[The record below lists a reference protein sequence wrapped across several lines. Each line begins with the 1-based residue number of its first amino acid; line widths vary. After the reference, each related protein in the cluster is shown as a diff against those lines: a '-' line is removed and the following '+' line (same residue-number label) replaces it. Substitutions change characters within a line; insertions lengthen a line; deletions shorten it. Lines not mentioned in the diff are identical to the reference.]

1 MLAVLGFSATL
12 LTTGAWLP
20 QLIRC
25 WRTRSADDLSWTYL
39 LVLALGVGLW
49 GAYGVA
55 NGDPILV
62 LANSVTLVAMGALAI
77 LKVVF
82 VARPAAVDA
91 GQDASD
97 LSPR

>member
-1 MLAVLGFSATL
+1 VLAVLGFSATL

-25 WRTRSADDLSWTYL
+25 WRTRSADDLSWSYL
-39 LVLALGVGLW
+39 LVLALGVAMW

-55 NGDPILV
+55 SGDPILV
-62 LANSVTLVAMGALAI
+62 LANSVTLVAMGTLGT

-82 VARPAAVDA
+82 GARPATADS
-91 GQDASD
+91 GESGPD
-97 LSPR
+97 LTLR